1 MTHIHDDPLWFI
13 VLTPP
18 SNIIVTYQMTHAPAK
33 ILKTRRE
40 FGYHLI
46 FPFQMNVWTNHCHKI
61 TVLHMSEIA
70 NFRVWR
76 IFLQQEAL
84 GPHHSPE
91 KHFRAI
97 HKPEK
102 SYEYNAYC
110 LKNLITPPP
119 LKTRMCSFN
128 LTNLNSRIPIT
139 QGRFVPCFIHW
150 MELKKWLW
158 RFLNAYE
165 LFSLLSLLRRV
176 HGPLFKSPLPKKA
189 LCQVWLKF
197 ARWF

>member
-1 MTHIHDDPLWFI
+1 
-13 VLTPP
+13 
-18 SNIIVTYQMTHAPAK
+18 
-33 ILKTRRE
+33 
-40 FGYHLI
+40 
-46 FPFQMNVWTNHCHKI
+46 
-61 TVLHMSEIA
+61 MSEIA

-84 GPHHSPE
+84 GPYHSPE

-119 LKTRMCSFN
+119 LKTRVCSFN

-158 RFLNAYE
+158 RFFNAYK

-176 HGPLFKSPLPKKA
+176 HGPLFIWTHLNHHYPRKLCAKFGWNLPMINKRYAENA
-189 LCQVWLKF
+189 LKPDFSML
-197 ARWF
+197 

>member
-1 MTHIHDDPLWFI
+1 
-13 VLTPP
+13 
-18 SNIIVTYQMTHAPAK
+18 
-33 ILKTRRE
+33 
-40 FGYHLI
+40 
-46 FPFQMNVWTNHCHKI
+46 
-61 TVLHMSEIA
+61 MSEIA

-110 LKNLITPPP
+110 LKNLINPPP
-119 LKTRMCSFN
+119 LKTRVCSFN
-128 LTNLNSRIPIT
+128 LTNLNSRIPII
-139 QGRFVPCFIHW
+139 QGRFIEWNWKNGSEDFLMPMNYFHYYLYLESAWSFIY
-150 MELKKWLW
+150 
-158 RFLNAYE
+158 LNTLE
-165 LFSLLSLLRRV
+165 
-176 HGPLFKSPLPKKA
+176 SPLPKKA